1 MFYDKIDIKD
11 KVESI
16 FISFGGA
23 DPQDYTDRLLNIISN
38 KSKYDKYNFKVVIG
52 RAKQNIDKLLEY
64 NNYENIEVLYDIKNM
79 PEIMSSC
86 DIALTSRGRTGY
98 ELAILGIP
106 TIAMAQNSREEKH
119 GFVSHENGFEYI
131 GLNPSDSIIEA
142 NLDLYIN
149 MSKENRVLKQK
160 ELLRHDLR
168 NGRKRVL
175 NLINSL

>member
-1 MFYDKIDIKD
+1 
-11 KVESI
+11 
-16 FISFGGA
+16 
-23 DPQDYTDRLLNIISN
+23 
-38 KSKYDKYNFKVVIG
+38 
-52 RAKQNIDKLLEY
+52 
-64 NNYENIEVLYDIKNM
+64 M

-86 DIALTSRGRTGY
+86 DIAITSRGRTGY

-106 TIAMAQNSREEKH
+106 TIAMAQNLREEKH

-131 GLNPSDSIIEA
+131 GFNPSDSIIEA

-149 MSKENRVLKQK
+149 MSKENRVLKQR

-168 NGRKRVL
+168 SGRKRVL